1 MVYLSKSVMC
11 YVLCFYS
18 SYKLKYRE
26 IKKLVYIKEKES
38 RGKGRGQIYIIFKT
52 KIIRNGQTC
61 YQRTHVRYPSKV
73 QHFIYRDITTFQ
85 KRGAPCPVNFRH
97 KPFQFPNYTVVEDN
111 AFNILKCLMGI
122 WHMTK
127 TMILWIQDCT
137 REFFFFFV
145 IAQGKFEARQWRS
158 LQKNKADK
166 NMWRPSHIIQDHL
179 CQIIQV

>member
-1 MVYLSKSVMC
+1 MC

-137 REFFFFFV
+137 REFFFFCNSTRE
-145 IAQGKFEARQWRS
+145 IRSKAMAIITKEQSRQ
-158 LQKNKADK
+158 KHVKTITYNPGPFMP
-166 NMWRPSHIIQDHL
+166 NHPGIIS
-179 CQIIQV
+179 